1 MGEIAPHDETS
12 DVMHEMAIVQS
23 MLDILEVQAK
33 RHGAAKIISV
43 SLEFGV
49 LTAVVPAAIQ
59 FAFEI
64 LSKGGLAEGA
74 RLDIT
79 IIPLKAVCQECH
91 KEIVMEDYD
100 PFCPQCGSSA
110 LHILEGRDEMKVAS
124 MEIE

>member
-1 MGEIAPHDETS
+1 MGEVAPRDETS
-12 DVMHEMAIVQS
+12 GVMHEMAIVQS
-23 MLDILEVQAK
+23 MVDILEEQAK
-33 RHGAAKIISV
+33 RYGATKIISV
-43 SLEFGV
+43 SLEFGA

-79 IIPLKAVCQECH
+79 IIPIKAVCQECQ
-91 KEIVMEDYD
+91 KEITMEDYD
-100 PFCPQCGSSA
+100 PFCPHCGSPA